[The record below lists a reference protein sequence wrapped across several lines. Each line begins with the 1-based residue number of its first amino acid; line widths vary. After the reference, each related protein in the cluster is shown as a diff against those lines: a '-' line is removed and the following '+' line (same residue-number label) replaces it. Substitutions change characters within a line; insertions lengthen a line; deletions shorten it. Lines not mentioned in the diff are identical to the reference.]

1 MLVLEVMNLKFVLK
15 DSSRATIDKA
25 TEEVLQNKK
34 LFSEIKHLAL
44 NENSKLSLRA
54 SRVLHFCAIHNPDL
68 VNPHL
73 NEILNGLKTVKNDS
87 IRGNLLSVFYEIE
100 LPNDEDFL
108 GELTQVC
115 FELLNGKSERESLAV
130 YSIDVLYKICKFYP
144 ELKNELTQNL
154 HSLIPN
160 KKTAFQCRAR
170 ECLKKFKKKD
180 TSY

>member
-1 MLVLEVMNLKFVLK
+1 MDIELLLK

-25 TEEVLQNKK
+25 TEQVLKNRK
-34 LFSEIKHLAL
+34 LFDEIIELSLYNYTKY
-44 NENSKLSLRA
+44 SLRA
-54 SRVLHFCAIHNPDL
+54 TRVLHFCAVHNPDL
-68 VNPHL
+68 VKPYL
-73 NEILNGLKTVKNDS
+73 PEILQGLKTKENDS

-130 YSIDVLYKICKFYP
+130 YSIDILYKICKFYP
-144 ELKNELTQNL
+144 ELKNELIQNIQ
-154 HSLIPN
+154 SLLPHKN
-160 KKTAFQCRAR
+160 AAFQCRGKNILTK
-170 ECLKKFKKKD
+170 LKKRD